1 MIWNSLTHVLNRMKI
16 SGFYVRPIAENEIF
30 LTFDD
35 GPNRKTPEL
44 FSFLDH
50 RNIAATHFWLFNGE
64 QPEFYRNDSALQRI
78 GIHGYNHVR
87 YSKLNEA
94 ETENEIVKSLTRLN
108 EAEIKFDSYFRSPYG
123 SVNKFIGS
131 ICKKHHLKMIYWSHI
146 LADYKS
152 SFDPASVRHSLNSIK
167 PGSII
172 VLHDKEQYISR
183 VCQTVRNI
191 QDLANERNLKL
202 TCLPF

>member
-1 MIWNSLTHVLNRMKI
+1 MIWNTFTHILNRMKV
-16 SGFYVRPIAENEIF
+16 SGFHVGQSTENEIY

-35 GPNRKTPEL
+35 GPNRKTAEL

-64 QPEFYRNDSALQRI
+64 QTDFYKNESTLQRI

-87 YSKLNEA
+87 YSKLNES
-94 ETENEIVKSLTRLN
+94 ETETEIVKCLTRLK
-108 EAEIKFDSYFRSPYG
+108 ETEIQFDPYFRSPYG
-123 SVNKFIGS
+123 SSNKFISS
-131 ICKKHHLKMIYWSHI
+131 ICKKYHLKMLYWSHI
-146 LADYKS
+146 LADYND
-152 SFDPASVRHSLNSIK
+152 SFDPASVRHSLQSIK

-172 VLHDKEQYISR
+172 VLHDKEKYFSR

-191 QDLANERNLKL
+191 QDIAHERNLKL